1 MFGLGKAQKTTKCK
15 KIIVL
20 KIKSMNKTNL
30 SILVL
35 ATVFFTSCY
44 YDNFKEL
51 HPDAALT
58 VSNCDSSGVISYS
71 AQIVPV
77 LKSGCTTQCHGGIG
91 GGGGHDMTTWVGVNA
106 DVVSGKLV
114 SSVVW
119 DGNAQKMPQGATTKI
134 SVCDIAKIKKWAA
147 AAGPN
152 N

>member
-1 MFGLGKAQKTTKCK
+1 MAISHTE
-15 KIIVL
+15 
-20 KIKSMNKTNL
+20 
-30 SILVL
+30 ILVVAPWGICWAFPSHTTL
-35 ATVFFTSCY
+35 LT
-44 YDNFKEL
+44 NFKEL

-58 VSNCDSSGVISYS
+58 VSNCDSTSVISYS

-119 DGNAQKMPQGATTKI
+119 DGNAQKMPLGATTKI